1 MIYSEQIST
10 SDTECLLRQDTRQTE
25 ERVVT
30 YLETARCIRT
40 YTWYVCIAM
49 YKMCYRQVIYQDF
62 TPRKA
67 NNVSQD
73 RIKMC

>member
-40 YTWYVCIAM
+40 YTCAYV
-49 YKMCYRQVIYQDF
+49 
-62 TPRKA
+62 
-67 NNVSQD
+67 
-73 RIKMC
+73 